1 MFCQKTQWFLF
12 GRYVNYL
19 LTYFNIESN
28 ISDTNVR
35 AKPKGCEKSIFLKRH
50 LEPQT
55 SKSSSTICESEKS
68 GGFRFNFNINQ
79 SENEKVLPDDVLEE
93 EDPAAVEKFKFA
105 KSNNSFRFNFSSWF
119 NLLNDCYTNSNYI
132 YLV

>member
-1 MFCQKTQWFLF
+1 MLP
-12 GRYVNYL
+12 
-19 LTYFNIESN
+19 YFNIDSN

-55 SKSSSTICESEKS
+55 SKSSSTTCESEKS

-79 SENEKVLPDDVLEE
+79 SENEKVLPDDFLEE
-93 EDPAAVEKFKFA
+93 DDPAAVEKFKFA
-105 KSNNSFRFNFSSWF
+105 KSNNNFRFNFSS
-119 NLLNDCYTNSNYI
+119 
-132 YLV
+132 

>member
-1 MFCQKTQWFLF
+1 MPNVLSENTMIFF

-55 SKSSSTICESEKS
+55 SKSSSTTCESEKS
-68 GGFRFNFNINQ
+68 GGGFRFNFNINQ
-79 SENEKVLPDDVLEE
+79 SENEKVLPDDFLEE

-105 KSNNSFRFNFSSWF
+105 KSNNSFRFNFSS
-119 NLLNDCYTNSNYI
+119 
-132 YLV
+132 